1 MQAPGKTRSAI
12 AKIRYLMGGIPCRK
26 KSPWIPM
33 KLRDL
38 MEFVNAIQSTGQAS
52 IMPGNWEA

>member
-1 MQAPGKTRSAI
+1 
-12 AKIRYLMGGIPCRK
+12 MGGIPCRK